1 MALCHKITLSTHN
14 ISVTD
19 ILLIVLGQK
28 HGRVYFARK
37 RSDYLDETS
46 TSDDSC
52 IIIIDADDEQ
62 NKNSG
67 TNNVQEH

>member
-1 MALCHKITLSTHN
+1 MALCHKITLSTHS

-28 HGRVYFARK
+28 HRRVYFARK
-37 RSDYLDETS
+37 RSDYLDKTS
-46 TSDDSC
+46 TSDDSS
-52 IIIIDADDEQ
+52 IIIDTDDEQ

-67 TNNVQEH
+67 SNNVQEH